1 MSTDLHHPLP
11 PADAAPK
18 NSLLGTIALITAV
31 VGTVFAVIPGAL
43 IIGWILL
50 PIAFVLAIVALFQKG
65 RKLFGV
71 LALALSIV
79 GTIAG
84 VIVFVGGLANAVSD
98 AVDDSVSGGDLASV
112 EPAEPAAEEAP
123 EEEAPEEEAE
133 EDPAGTRSHPHPLG
147 TTVSNDEWSVTINS
161 VQLDATEAVL
171 AANVINAAPAEGEQY
186 ILVNVTA
193 TYTGAETGMP
203 AVDLSFAYVTA
214 DGVTVHSYDTV
225 AVAPDAFDSMAELY
239 TDASITG
246 NIALAAPSDTAGE
259 GTIVVTPGIFG
270 DDVFFAAK

>member
-31 VGTVFAVIPGAL
+31 VGSVFAVIPGAL

-98 AVDDSVSGGDLASV
+98 AIDESVSGGDLASV

-123 EEEAPEEEAE
+123 E

-171 AANVINAAPAEGEQY
+171 AANVINPAPAEGEQY
-186 ILVNVTA
+186 ILVNATA

-214 DGVTVHSYDTV
+214 DGVTVHSYDTI

-246 NIALAAPSDTAGE
+246 NIALAVPSDTAGE